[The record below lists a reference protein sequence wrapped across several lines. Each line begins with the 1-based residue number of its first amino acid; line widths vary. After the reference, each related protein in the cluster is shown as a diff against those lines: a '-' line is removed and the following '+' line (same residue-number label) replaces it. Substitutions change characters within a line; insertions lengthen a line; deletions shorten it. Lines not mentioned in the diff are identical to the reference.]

1 MKLSR
6 TVLRVVFYGALV
18 AGGLL
23 LCGLLT
29 TRGWAAATSEVG
41 MRFSWIVGLCCLIPI
56 VLGGIALAR
65 ESQ

>member
-6 TVLRVVFYGALV
+6 NLLRGVFYSALIV
-18 AGGLL
+18 GGLL

-29 TRGWAAATSEVG
+29 SRGWATATSEVG
-41 MRFSWIVGLCCLIPI
+41 MRLSWIVGLCCLIPI
-56 VLGGIALAR
+56 VLGGIALAK